1 MFKLVCLIDSIYVIS
16 GHFITKL
23 TIVRSK
29 SGQQNQML
37 WRCSSL
43 PTNDTE
49 QMVSLLSAELA
60 TMDSVMSDCDSI
72 VTIHILCITVDQ
84 ILP

>member
-1 MFKLVCLIDSIYVIS
+1 MIDSILE
-16 GHFITKL
+16 HFMTKL
-23 TIVRSK
+23 AIVWSK
-29 SGQQNQML
+29 SRQQNQML

-72 VTIHILCITVDQ
+72 VTIHILCNITVDQ